1 MENKNYVALYYKSQE
16 HDLTKLINT
25 DMSTETKINNIK
37 KEINKLQKEIEEKGL
52 ELHQELDKFY
62 KGNFTPISA
71 KNVIRYNGK
80 AYTVHF
86 DLLTG
91 LPLETEEEQN
101 IQCYSIDSK
110 KENVSVVVG
119 YSYEL
124 ASIITKTYE
133 VRVARDNSKITIKLL
148 GETVIS
154 FMDTKAVYLDVET
167 NNVVEDEVKYTD
179 LYPLRQIFDNEFINN
194 FYGVDLK
201 INRSLYDLR
210 ANNLGNKSFE
220 IIIKTAPIEI
230 MEKLL
235 DMNVDQSLPV
245 YKIIGISQE
254 TYNTAIERGTIKT
267 VFLNRAYIN
276 GTYNEKF
283 GINKTEKEWL
293 DLIDELEHYDEDLQ
307 FYNIRYG
314 SYYGNYTLL
323 DMLLRNYTEIQAFRE
338 YYSLGKFINYV
349 INETINQGYSSVNDF
364 IQELSDYL
372 RMCYTDNIK
381 PTLYSSY
388 LKQTHD
394 ITSRNHKVKVEKEQE
409 EMFQSRYKDFKP
421 YKSKEYSVIA
431 PKTSTDLKK
440 EGDALNHC
448 VASYIKRV
456 IDGECLILFLRK
468 DVEESLVTLEIRHN
482 TIVQVRGLHNRKP
495 TKNETESLQAFAKA
509 RGLSCNF

>member
-62 KGNFTPISA
+62 KGNFTPVSA

-80 AYTVHF
+80 AYTVYF

-133 VRVARDNSKITIKLL
+133 VRVARDNSKITTKLL

-179 LYPLRQIFDNEFINN
+179 LYPLRQIYDNEFVNN

-220 IIIKTAPIEI
+220 VIIKTAPVEI
-230 MEKLL
+230 MEQLL

-245 YKIIGISQE
+245 YKIIGVSQE
-254 TYNTAIERGTIKT
+254 TYNMAIERGTIKT

-276 GTYNEKF
+276 GTYNERF
-283 GINKTEKEWL
+283 GIKKTEKEWL
-293 DLIDELEHYDEDLQ
+293 DLIDELEHYDDDLQ
-307 FYNIRYG
+307 FYNIHYG

-323 DMLLRNYTEIQAFRE
+323 DMLLRNYTDIQAFRE
-338 YYSLGKFINYV
+338 YYSFGKFINYV

-372 RMCYTDNIK
+372 RMCYADNIK

-421 YKSKEYSVIA
+421 YKNKEYSVIA

-482 TIVQVRGLHNRKP
+482 TIVQVRGLHNRRP

-509 RGLSCNF
+509 RGLSYNF